1 MIYLEKLCARVRVS
15 VGARLVK
22 RILTIAGYDPSSGAG
37 ITKDLDVFFSLGLH
51 GLSIPTATVAQDPG
65 GVEAVYPTPVE
76 QFAFMLGMAGRGARI
91 DGIKIGVAWDEAHL
105 REIVSFI
112 RERKNVPVVIDPVFN
127 AKNETPLITAEGIR
141 YLTDAVF
148 PLATVVT
155 PNIPEASLIIGKPIS
170 SMDDMKEAAEAV
182 CRMGPGAAIV
192 KGGHLEGE
200 PVDVLF
206 DGKEFSL
213 FGKERRNKQV
223 HGTGCAFSSA
233 LTAFLAHG
241 YPVREAFFACQEF
254 MSTMLNESYRIDEA
268 GYFYGSAGLTN
279 SREAE
284 RYRVVGA
291 VRKAGEQLRERNMS
305 ELIPEVQLNLG
316 YGITGASGIEDV
328 AAFPGRISRSEG
340 RVFVKG
346 EPRFGASSHVARM
359 ILAFM
364 KYYPWI
370 RSCANVRFSEDT
382 ISKARKEGMDVL
394 LIDRRTQPAGAEET
408 VGINLDPLVAKA
420 LQRTNHPPD
429 IIYDTGD
436 MGKEAIIRLF
446 AKDPLELIKKMEII
460 RT

>member
-1 MIYLEKLCARVRVS
+1 MKC
-15 VGARLVK
+15 
-22 RILTIAGYDPSSGAG
+22 ILTIAGYDPSSGAG
-37 ITKDLDVFFSLGLH
+37 ITKDLDVFFSLGAH
-51 GLSIPTATVAQDPG
+51 GLSVPTATVAQGPG
-65 GVEAVYPTPVE
+65 GVAAVYPTPVE
-76 QFAFMLGMAGRGARI
+76 QFAFMLGMAGRETRV
-91 DGIKIGVAWDEAHL
+91 DGIKIGVVWDEAHL
-105 REIVSFI
+105 REIVSFVK
-112 RERKNVPVVIDPVFN
+112 ERKNIPVVIDPVFN
-127 AKNETPLITAEGIR
+127 AKNETPLITEEGFR
-141 YLTDAVF
+141 YLTHVLF

-155 PNIPEASLIIGKPIS
+155 PNIPEASLITGKPIS
-170 SMDDMKEAAEAV
+170 SLDDMKEAAESV
-182 CRMGPGAAIV
+182 CRMGPGSAIV

-213 FGKERRNKQV
+213 FEKERKNKQV
-223 HGTGCAFSSA
+223 HGTGCTFSSA
-233 LTAFLAHG
+233 LAAFLSHG
-241 YPVREAFFACQEF
+241 YPVREAFLACQEF
-254 MSTMLNESYRIDEA
+254 MDTTLNESYRIDEE
-268 GYFYGSAGLTN
+268 GYFYSSASLAN

-284 RYRVVGA
+284 RYRVVVA
-291 VRKAGEQLRERNMS
+291 VRRAGEQLTERNMS

-316 YGITGASGIEDV
+316 YGITGASGVEDV
-328 AAFPGRISRSEG
+328 AAFPGRISRYEG

-370 RSCANVRFSEDT
+370 KSCANVRFNEGA

-394 LIDRRTQPAGAEET
+394 LVDRSAQPAEEK
-408 VGINLDPLVAKA
+408 VGTNVDPLVEKA